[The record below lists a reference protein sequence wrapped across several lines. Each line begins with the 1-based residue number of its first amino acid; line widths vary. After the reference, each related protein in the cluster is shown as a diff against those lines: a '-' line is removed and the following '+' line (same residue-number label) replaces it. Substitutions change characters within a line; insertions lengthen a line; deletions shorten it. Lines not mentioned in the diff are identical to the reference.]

1 METTPK
7 DFEAVAKEIFE
18 RVNDSYIVWNKG
30 AKNGINHNTKLT
42 IQSLIVHALR
52 TATEERGHRV
62 VRQMEII
69 DKLTQETFGY
79 KKRIK
84 ELEKALLEIKNVAE
98 ARAKAPMSYTSGSFG
113 SDNKVYLRI
122 SEEALN
128 KGARDEKTT

>member
-1 METTPK
+1 MTTPK
-7 DFEAVAKEIFE
+7 DFEVARKIAEALADAGKIENVTIDGFDLIKPVRNKFIEYTTAYIFE
-18 RVNDSYIVWNKG
+18 
-30 AKNGINHNTKLT
+30 
-42 IQSLIVHALR
+42 ALR

-84 ELEKALLEIKNVAE
+84 ELEEALSGAFHREYCE
-98 ARAKAPMSYTSGSFG
+98 AKGFG
-113 SDNKVYLRI
+113 ICKECI
-122 SEEALN
+122 QAITKMEALN